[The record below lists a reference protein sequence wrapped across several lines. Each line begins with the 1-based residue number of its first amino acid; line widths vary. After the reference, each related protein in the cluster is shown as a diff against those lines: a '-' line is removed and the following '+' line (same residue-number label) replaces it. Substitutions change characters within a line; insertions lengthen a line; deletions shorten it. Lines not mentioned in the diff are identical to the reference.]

1 MSDYIKERKEKWD
14 ARFDLIHEI
23 AMEQGTAVIPFFH
36 EEYITEFYD
45 FYRVRNRNGTLTSVK
60 EGFVL
65 GLEEVC
71 GVPYGD
77 VIAEKAEEL
86 FGKPGRLTVFED
98 MKPLKEEL
106 EGPRGLGPFFF
117 VFDILFAEYDGFTLC
132 FISGSND

>member
-14 ARFDLIHEI
+14 ARFDQIYES
-23 AMEQGTAVIPFFH
+23 AMEQGTAVIPLFH
-36 EEYITEFYD
+36 EDFITEFYD
-45 FYRVRNRNGTLTSVK
+45 FYRVRNRNGKVK
-60 EGFVL
+60 PLPEGFVL
-65 GLEEVC
+65 GLREVC

-86 FGKPGRLTVFED
+86 FGMPGRVTTFED
-98 MKPLKEEL
+98 VKEVKEEL
-106 EGPRGLGPFFF
+106 EGPRGLAPFFF